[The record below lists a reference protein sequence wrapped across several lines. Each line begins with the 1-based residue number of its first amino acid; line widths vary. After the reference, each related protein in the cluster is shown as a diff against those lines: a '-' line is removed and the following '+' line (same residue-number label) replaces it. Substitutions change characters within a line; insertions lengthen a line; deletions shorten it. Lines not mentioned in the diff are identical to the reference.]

1 MKNAQIFYF
10 VNLHRPHM
18 LDLIMQGLWIKTQS
32 SPFEAPYF
40 SCVPYLLGEGQA
52 MQYSVWPKSTTAD
65 ADPAPAVPPAR
76 RLSARRDGGVARRG
90 RTSSSTSACSCRPI
104 RT

>member
-10 VNLHRPHM
+10 LNFNRPHL
-18 LDLIMQGLWIKTQS
+18 LDFIMQGLWIKTQS

-52 MQYSVWPKSTTAD
+52 MQYSVWPKTKTRTR
-65 ADPAPAVPPAR
+65 DPACAAASAR
-76 RLSARRDGGVARRG
+76 RLPARCDGQVARR
-90 RTSSSTSACSCRPI
+90 R
-104 RT
+104 